1 MLAAKSFGAANT
13 IALNLSAALRD
24 RGKQSYVWIPGEGPA
39 KAKAEEMGLAWR
51 LYDPTRALA
60 SSRQSSTLS
69 NWTIGRQLYSYRPGL
84 IHVQAPHFYRALLPA
99 LKVSRLKTVD
109 SRSFGRGKDQSA
121 MGSQNPPM

>member
-1 MLAAKSFGAANT
+1 M
-13 IALNLSAALRD
+13 IALNLSAALRY

-84 IHVQAPHFYRALLPA
+84 IHVQAPTLL
-99 LKVSRLKTVD
+99 
-109 SRSFGRGKDQSA
+109 QSVTA
-121 MGSQNPPM
+121 CIESGPIKNR